1 MLLFFTK
8 QGVFP
13 AGRFMLKQFGVVN
26 DVTLLIENKRLLEE
40 LRRYQIDHVKNTKAL
55 SY

>member
-26 DVTLLIENKRLLEE
+26 DVTLLIERLLEE